1 MLCIP
6 KLGTKGKTKLA
17 EDVALMEMKVPAI
30 MDHINVPLTVMK
42 CYN

>member
-6 KLGTKGKTKLA
+6 TLGTKGKTKLA
-17 EDVALMEMKVPAI
+17 EDAVLMEMKVSAI
-30 MDHINVPLTVMK
+30 MDHINVPVIVMK